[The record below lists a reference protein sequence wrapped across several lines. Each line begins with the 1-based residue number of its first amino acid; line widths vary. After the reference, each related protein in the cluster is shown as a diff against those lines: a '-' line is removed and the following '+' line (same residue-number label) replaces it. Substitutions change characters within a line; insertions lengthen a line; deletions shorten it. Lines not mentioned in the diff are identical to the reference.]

1 MSFELLSLETIQ
13 EIAQQYG
20 YWAVFGGIALE
31 SAGIP
36 LPGETITLVGGFLAG
51 SGELNYWIVLGSAIA
66 GAVIGD
72 NCGYWVGK
80 VGGWSFL
87 LQVGRWFRFTEEQ
100 LSQVKAEF
108 SENAAK
114 AVFFGRFVA
123 LLRIFAG
130 PMAGIAEMPYP
141 QFLLCNFAG
150 GALWASVMVSLSFF
164 CGRLVPL
171 EELASWMTQFAI
183 VALGIFIASIVIPR
197 WWKSRQLK
205 SSSLKE
211 QP

>member
-80 VGGWSFL
+80 VGGWPFL
-87 LQVGRWFRFTEEQ
+87 LRVGRWFRFTEEQ
-100 LSQVKAEF
+100 LGQLKVQFSQ
-108 SENAAK
+108 NAAK

-130 PMAGIAEMPYP
+130 PMAGIAQMPYP

-150 GALWASVMVSLSFF
+150 GTVWASIMVSLSFF
-164 CGRLVPL
+164 FGRLVPL
-171 EELASWMTQFAI
+171 EQLVSWITQFAI
-183 VALGIFIASIVIPR
+183 VALVIFIASIVIPR

-205 SSSLKE
+205 NSSLKE